1 MQPTLVQP
9 TTVQPATVRSATVQP
24 ATVGSATVQPAAVQP
39 ATVRSV
45 TVRPATGR
53 QTAGR
58 RATSRRRFLTTT
70 LGSTL
75 GAGLGAAALTACAA
89 GDDTATGTP
98 VSHSTPGS
106 ARPAAAPTIQPP
118 VADGKEALQ
127 RLVEGNQR
135 FVANRSEEV
144 DEGEVRRVAVSKGQH
159 PFATVLGCVDSRVPI
174 ELVFDQGLGDLVVVR
189 SAGEVLDHS
198 VTASLEFGVAELGTP
213 LLMVLGHQR
222 CGAVSATIKAL
233 DAQRSEAEAGEIGYL
248 VDALTP
254 AVRQVTG
261 KPGDRVDNAV
271 HANVDLVLAQLRKS
285 TVLGPLE
292 KSGKI
297 TLVGAYYELDT
308 GKVALNPR

>member
-1 MQPTLVQP
+1 MQQTTVRQASGRRP
-9 TTVQPATVRSATVQP
+9 TT
-24 ATVGSATVQPAAVQP
+24 
-39 ATVRSV
+39 
-45 TVRPATGR
+45 
-53 QTAGR
+53 
-58 RATSRRRFLTTT
+58 RRRFLTTT
-70 LGSTL
+70 LSSTL

-89 GDDTATGTP
+89 DDSAAGTP
-98 VSHSTPGS
+98 VAHSTPGS

-118 VADGKEALQ
+118 VANGKEALQ

-144 DEGEVRRVAVSKGQH
+144 DEGEERRVAVSKGQH

-222 CGAVSATIKAL
+222 CGALTATIKAL
-233 DAQRSEAEAGEIGYL
+233 DAQRTEAEAGEIGYL
-248 VDALTP
+248 VDALAP
-254 AVRQVTG
+254 AVRQVKG
-261 KPGDRVDNAV
+261 KSGDRLDNAV

-292 KSGKI
+292 KSGKVR
-297 TLVGAYYELDT
+297 LVGAYYELDT
-308 GKVALNPR
+308 GKVTLNPS